1 MPQLVAR
8 QVKEKFGGLRLYVQA
23 GSDVQR
29 GMITL
34 AEAMS
39 HRICDL
45 YGGPAKLFGP
55 MPPGHAAI
63 STRMPCND
71 RTPSASPESY
81 LFRAN
86 CGRPAPARHSS
97 RRDTFVPSRE
107 ASAMRPAFVN
117 TNAWTGLLAVV
128 VSILPFAPILT
139 SATDASAPADQPLE
153 FRNFASE
160 SWVMNR
166 KISAFDCAPA
176 VRPNEP
182 EVVL

>member
-55 MPPGHAAI
+55 MPPRTRCDQHA
-63 STRMPCND
+63 
-71 RTPSASPESY
+71 
-81 LFRAN
+81 
-86 CGRPAPARHSS
+86 
-97 RRDTFVPSRE
+97 
-107 ASAMRPAFVN
+107 
-117 TNAWTGLLAVV
+117 
-128 VSILPFAPILT
+128 
-139 SATDASAPADQPLE
+139 DALQ
-153 FRNFASE
+153 R
-160 SWVMNR
+160 
-166 KISAFDCAPA
+166 
-176 VRPNEP
+176 
-182 EVVL
+182 

>member
-55 MPPGHAAI
+55 MPPDTLRSARGCPATIERRRRARKVI
-63 STRMPCND
+63 S
-71 RTPSASPESY
+71 SELIAV
-81 LFRAN
+81 
-86 CGRPAPARHSS
+86 GRPPRVTRPGAIPSS
-97 RRDTFVPSRE
+97 LREKRRP
-107 ASAMRPAFVN
+107 
-117 TNAWTGLLAVV
+117 
-128 VSILPFAPILT
+128 
-139 SATDASAPADQPLE
+139 
-153 FRNFASE
+153 
-160 SWVMNR
+160 
-166 KISAFDCAPA
+166 
-176 VRPNEP
+176 
-182 EVVL
+182 